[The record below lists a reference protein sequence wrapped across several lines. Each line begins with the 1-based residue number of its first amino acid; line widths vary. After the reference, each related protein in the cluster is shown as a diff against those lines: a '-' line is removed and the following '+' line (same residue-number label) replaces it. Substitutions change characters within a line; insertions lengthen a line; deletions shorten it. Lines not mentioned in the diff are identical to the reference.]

1 MRLADKICLITGGG
15 SGIGEACA
23 KTYAR
28 EGATV
33 VVVDRNLEGA
43 ERVVGEIRE
52 SGGKA
57 EVFEANISK
66 PEKIDAMIQF
76 ALERF
81 GRLDVLHNNAV
92 FSVMGMRAAD
102 IDLKGWQLTMD
113 VSLTAYW
120 YATKARNQPGDA
132 QAGKGGDY

>member
-1 MRLADKICLITGGG
+1 MRLANKICLITGGG

-43 ERVVGEIRE
+43 QRVTTEIGQ

-57 EVFEANISK
+57 EAFEANIGK

-76 ALERF
+76 ALDQF
-81 GRLDVLHNNAV
+81 GRLDVLHNNAI
-92 FSVMGMRAAD
+92 FSVMGTRAAD

-113 VSLTAYW
+113 VSLTAY
-120 YATKARNQPGDA
+120 
-132 QAGKGGDY
+132 